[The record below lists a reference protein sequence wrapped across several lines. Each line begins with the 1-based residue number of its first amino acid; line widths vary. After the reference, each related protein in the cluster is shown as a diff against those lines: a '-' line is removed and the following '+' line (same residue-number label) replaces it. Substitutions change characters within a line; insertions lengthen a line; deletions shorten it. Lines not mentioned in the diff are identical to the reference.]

1 MAAPTLAELALPLLP
16 VVGAGMRVPLVGGGE
31 AQGVDLDLAAT
42 APALQSVADHLAAV
56 LPHLGSVHRGAGWRS
71 ELATGAYEAARAT
84 VGRVVGARDRDL
96 VVFTRNTTDA
106 LNLLASAVPGPVIV
120 LDVEHHADL
129 LPWRAAPGLRVVP
142 AAATLE
148 ETIAAL
154 DAELAAAPAALLAVT
169 GASNVTGE
177 VLPLRRLATL
187 AHRRGARLAV
197 DGAQLVPHRPVDLAA
212 EGVDYLALSGHK
224 AYAPY
229 GAGAL
234 VGRAD
239 WLDAASPHLAGGGA
253 VDRVR
258 IVDGRPEPS
267 WRTGAARH
275 EGGTPNVLGAVALAR
290 ALEELA
296 SLDPERR
303 LAHEAGLRDRLAEG
317 LAAVPGV
324 TVLRLFPDVPDA
336 VGVVTFTVAGLEAR
350 LVALALAAE
359 WGIAV
364 RDGGFCAHPLLDRL
378 TGGAP
383 ALRASVGVGSSAADV
398 DALLTA
404 VADLAAHG
412 PRGVYQHSRDGWRIV
427 GDERLRPA
435 WAVPAEG
442 GGCGYGG

>member
-1 MAAPTLAELALPLLP
+1 
-16 VVGAGMRVPLVGGGE
+16 
-31 AQGVDLDLAAT
+31 
-42 APALQSVADHLAAV
+42 
-56 LPHLGSVHRGAGWRS
+56 
-71 ELATGAYEAARAT
+71 
-84 VGRVVGARDRDL
+84 
-96 VVFTRNTTDA
+96 VFE
-106 LNLLASAVPGPVIV
+106 
-120 LDVEHHADL
+120 VEHHADL
-129 LPWRAAPGLRVVP
+129 LPWRAAPGLRVV
-142 AAATLE
+142 AAAGTLE
-148 ETIAAL
+148 ATIAAI

-229 GAGAL
+229 GSGAL

-239 WLDAASPHLAGGGA
+239 WLDAATPHLAGGGA

-258 IVDGRPEPS
+258 IVDGRPEPR

-275 EGGTPNVLGAVALAR
+275 EGGTPNVLGALALAR

-296 SLDPERR
+296 ALDPGRW
-303 LAHEAGLRDRLAEG
+303 AGHEAGLRERLVAG
-317 LAAVPGV
+317 LTAVPGV
-324 TVLRLFPDVPDA
+324 SVLRLFPDAPDA
-336 VGVVTFTVAGLEAR
+336 VGVVAFTVAGLEAR

-383 ALRASVGVGSSAADV
+383 AVRASVGLGSTAADV

-404 VADLAAHG
+404 VGDLAAHG
-412 PRGVYQHSRDGWRIV
+412 PRGGYERTADGWRII
-427 GDERLRPA
+427 GDERVRPA

-442 GGCGYGG
+442 AGCGYGG